1 MVPIN
6 SSQIAKYSL
15 RSGDILIT
23 RVNGSADIVG
33 SFVPVESDLDAIY
46 CDHFIRMRIDA
57 DLVHARYLVL
67 LGKMELVRNQI
78 ANLFVTTAGQKTVN
92 QGHISSLLVAI
103 PPLVE
108 QYRIVAKVDEL
119 MALCDRLEAQLT
131 VFQTESRRLLEAVL
145 HDALGSLENQV
156 GS

>member
-1 MVPIN
+1 MVVLRLADVINRRISLEHTRLVPIN

-15 RSGDILIT
+15 RGGDILIT

-57 DLVHARYLVL
+57 DLVHARYLAL

-92 QGHISSLLVAI
+92 QGHISSLSVAI
-103 PPLVE
+103 DLSSSNT
-108 QYRIVAKVDEL
+108 
-119 MALCDRLEAQLT
+119 AL
-131 VFQTESRRLLEAVL
+131 SRK
-145 HDALGSLENQV
+145 SMN
-156 GS
+156 